1 MLMKTNI
8 IYLILILL
16 SPIDAVYGQMGPG
29 GIDNNLTLWLDA
41 KNGVEIGGVP
51 ASNLSSI
58 DKWLNKATNL
68 GLIDLSQTNSNQQ
81 PIFNTNSLNFNPVLT
96 FDGNDDK
103 LNKLVLGSDIFDTD
117 NNTIVMVHRYNSGVV
132 YFKWEQGFSGNRV
145 GFENSGNNIRFDFP
159 SDVSGNQNVSNF
171 NYDSNGQIVTAT
183 TEPGS
188 TILRDMG
195 VAELA
200 STTTGSLNNTF
211 TSELSIG
218 DNASFSLGSDMDY
231 AEVIVYDRTLNIVEL
246 NKVESYLAIKYG
258 MTLGVNGV
266 SQNYNSA
273 GGLVVWDIA
282 LNNGYSF
289 DIGGISRDDNTGQD
303 QRKSKSI
310 NLNGV
315 NLSDIVT
322 ISNGLDFNVPSQ
334 FATDEAFLVWGHNNG
349 ALTNTGAA
357 VNYSTDNGQTMSTLF
372 NRVWKSQE
380 TGIVSDVVLEFDMTN
395 SSIQLGGGVTDY
407 NNVRL
412 LVDEDG
418 DFSNGATA
426 YSASSF
432 DPVTNLIYFQHDFL
446 PTNGNNMTQNNGFFF
461 TLAAIESVVANF
473 SMSDT
478 TICVGET
485 ITFTDQSFTSPITW
499 DWIFNGGDIIA
510 ANTQGTH
517 DVTFNLPG
525 VYDVILTVTDAN
537 SVDDITL
544 QVIVSDY
551 PTIDAGL
558 NDTICAGE
566 NYTLT
571 ADVLDINATVPIW
584 SSGVIDGVE
593 FTPIDSMMY
602 YVTTNINGCE
612 SIDSVIIDLT
622 EIPSLIEPLDFAI
635 CNGEDTLLNAISTT
649 ANVVITW
656 DNDVINNQL
665 FIPLS
670 TTVYTV
676 TSTLTEGTVVCTTTG
691 QTEIT
696 VNIIPSVNA
705 GLDGVV
711 CEGENYTLTGENP
724 DGATL
729 TWDNGVT
736 DNIQFLPTD
745 SLEYVVLAELNGCVN
760 TDTVIVDVNP
770 NPELIVPLDVTI
782 CDGESVI
789 LNATSTNTNDFSWD
803 NGITNNQVF
812 VPVTTTI
819 YTVTATITEGLNVC
833 TTTGT
838 TIVTVNPNPTV
849 DADVSGATLITLCQG
864 DSYVL
869 TGSNP
874 DDGILTWT
882 NSVVDNVEFTP
893 TDSLMYYVTS
903 TLNGCFSVDSII
915 IDVVDSPIA
924 NAGLNQTICIGD
936 SVLMQA
942 TSNHILATIS
952 WDEGIVN
959 NTFILPLTT
968 QTYYATTS
976 LGNCTSTDEITI
988 VVMGLPDAGF
998 GFNPNPVTIED
1009 TEVLFTQYNLNYGEV
1024 YNWSF
1029 GDNTSSNLESP
1040 IHIYPEIAGLTY
1052 DVKLIVTDSIGCIDS
1067 SLTQVTIFDVLIY
1080 YIPNAFTPD
1089 GDTYNEI
1096 FQPVFTSGFDA
1107 YDYHLIIFNRWGE
1120 TIFESYNDQ
1129 EGWDGTYNGENAP
1142 DGVYV
1147 WTVQFGEIMSDKKY
1161 IDRGTVTLV
1170 R

>member
-1 MLMKTNI
+1 MKTNV
-8 IYLILILL
+8 IYLFLILL
-16 SPIDAVYGQMGPG
+16 SPIDFVYCQMGPG

-51 ASNLSSI
+51 ASNLGSI

-68 GLIDLSQTNSNQQ
+68 GLIDLNQTNINEQ

-103 LNKLVLGSDIFDTD
+103 LDKLVLGSDIFDTD

-145 GFENSGNNIRFDFP
+145 GYENSGNNIRFDFP
-159 SDVSGNQNVSNF
+159 TDVAGNQNVSNF

-183 TEPGS
+183 TQPGS
-188 TILRDMG
+188 TTLRNMG
-195 VAELA
+195 VSELA
-200 STTTGSLNNTF
+200 NNTIGSLNNTF

-218 DNASFSLGSDMDY
+218 DNVSFSVASDMDY
-231 AEVIVYDRTLNIVEL
+231 AEVIVYDRTLNAIEL

-258 MTLGVNGV
+258 MTLGVNGI

-289 DIGGISRDDNTGQD
+289 DIGGVSRDDNTGQD

-322 ISNGLDFNVPSQ
+322 ISNGANFNMPLQ
-334 FATDEAFLVWGHNNG
+334 FATDEAFLIWGHNNG
-349 ALTNTGAA
+349 TLTNTGAA
-357 VNYSTDNGQTMSTLF
+357 VNYSTDNGETMSTLF
-372 NRVWKSQE
+372 SRVWKSQE
-380 TGIVSDVVLEFDMTN
+380 TGILSDVVLEFDMTN

-426 YSASSF
+426 YSVTSF
-432 DPVTNLIYFQHDFL
+432 DPVTNLIYFQHDFT
-446 PTNGNNMTQNNGFFF
+446 PTNGNDMTQNNGFFF

-473 SMSDT
+473 SISDT

-485 ITFTDQSFTSPITW
+485 VTFTDESFTDPITW
-499 DWIFNGGDIIA
+499 DWVFNGGDIGSE
-510 ANTQGTH
+510 NTQGTH
-517 DVTFNLPG
+517 DITFNTPG
-525 VYDVILTVTDAN
+525 IYDVILTVTDAN
-537 SVDDITL
+537 SSDDTTL
-544 QVIVSDY
+544 QVVVSGY
-551 PTIDAGL
+551 PTIDAGIQ
-558 NDTICAGE
+558 DTICAGE
-566 NYTLT
+566 IYTLT
-571 ADVLDINATVPIW
+571 ADVLEINATIPIW
-584 SSGVIDGVE
+584 SNGVIDGVQ

-622 EIPSLIEPLDFAI
+622 EIPDLITPLDFAI
-635 CNGEDTLLNAISTT
+635 CDGVDTLLNATT
-649 ANVVITW
+649 TTVNAIVTW
-656 DNDVINNQL
+656 DSGIINNQQ
-665 FIPLS
+665 FTPLS
-670 TTVYTV
+670 TTIYTA
-676 TSTLTEGTVVCTTTG
+676 TSTLIEGTVTCTTTN

-696 VNIIPSVNA
+696 VNIIPTINA
-705 GLDGVV
+705 GVDAAI
-711 CEGENYTLTGENP
+711 CEGENYTLTGVNP

-729 TWDNGVT
+729 TWDNGITNNV
-736 DNIQFLPTD
+736 QFSPLD
-745 SLEYVVLAELNGCVN
+745 SLQYILLAELDGCVG

-770 NPELIVPLDVTI
+770 NPELTVPLDVTI
-782 CDGESVI
+782 CDEENVV
-789 LNATSTNTNDFSWD
+789 LNATSTNTFDLSWD
-803 NGITNNQVF
+803 NGITNNQSF
-812 VPVTTTI
+812 TPVATAA

-833 TTTGT
+833 TTTGIVT
-838 TIVTVNPNPTV
+838 VTVNPNPMV
-849 DADVSGATLITLCQG
+849 DAHVNGVTLITLCQG
-864 DSYVL
+864 DSYIL
-869 TGSNP
+869 TANNP
-874 DDGILTWT
+874 DNGVLTWT
-882 NSVVDNVEFTP
+882 NNVVDNVSFTP

-903 TLNGCFSVDSII
+903 NLNGCFSVDSII
-915 IDVVDSPIA
+915 VDVVDSPVV
-924 NAGLNQTICIGD
+924 QTELDRKICIGD
-936 SVLMQA
+936 SVMMVA
-942 TSNHILATIS
+942 TSNESLATIT
-952 WDEGIVN
+952 WGEGIVN
-959 NTFILPLTT
+959 NTFIYPLTT
-968 QTYYATTS
+968 QTYYATAS

-988 VVMGLPDAGF
+988 TVEDLPDASF
-998 GFNPNPVTIED
+998 SFNPNPVTIED
-1009 TEVLFTQYNLNYGEV
+1009 TELLFTQYNLNDGEM
-1024 YNWSF
+1024 YNWNF
-1029 GDNTSSNLESP
+1029 GDNTSSSLDSP
-1040 IHIYPEIAGLTY
+1040 IHIYPEVAGLTY

-1067 SLTQVTIFDVLIY
+1067 SSTQITIFDVLIY
-1080 YIPNAFTPD
+1080 YVPNAFTPD
-1089 GDTYNEI
+1089 GDTYNER
-1096 FQPVFTSGFDA
+1096 FQPIFTSGFDP

-1120 TIFESYNDQ
+1120 TVFESYNDQ

-1147 WTVQFGEIMSDKKY
+1147 WTVQFGDILSDKKF
-1161 IDRGTVTLV
+1161 IDRGIVTIV